1 MRSSSDNR
9 IISLSLLGLLFSL
22 VPVYSVSQSA
32 DISHSAQNT
41 FTSGDGSF
49 EIRYPLS
56 FSLCRQPQPD
66 NPQLWTPEDS
76 CMSYIPVCED
86 AAVACVAYPAGEY
99 NGSNFQAAALSVSE
113 IADAKT
119 ENDCLKEDRSIDAKT
134 IHTEIVN
141 GVKFKSIS
149 GGEGGLGNFLDKY
162 IYMNVHH
169 GECYRLQVGIASS
182 NYGNYDPGSIKEFTA
197 SDAKHVHNS
206 LDRVVRSFRF
216 LK

>member
-1 MRSSSDNR
+1 MRSSSDNG

-22 VPVYSVSQSA
+22 VPLYSVSQSV
-32 DISHSAQNT
+32 DISHSGNT
-41 FTSGDGSF
+41 LTSPDGTF
-49 EIRYPLS
+49 EIRYPRF

-66 NPQLWTPEDS
+66 NPEAWTPEDP
-76 CMSYIPVCED
+76 CLSYIPVCED
-86 AAVACVAYPAGEY
+86 TAVVCVAYPAREY
-99 NGSNFQAAALSVSE
+99 KGSNFQAAALSISE

-119 ENDCLKEDRSIDAKT
+119 ENGCLKEDSSIDTKT
-134 IHTEIVN
+134 IHSEIVN
-141 GVKFKSIS
+141 GVKFKIIS

-169 GECYRLQVGIASS
+169 GKCYRLQVGIASS
-182 NYGNYDPGSIKEFTA
+182 NYANYDPGSIKEFTA

>member
-1 MRSSSDNR
+1 M
-9 IISLSLLGLLFSL
+9 ISLSLLGLLFSL
-22 VPVYSVSQSA
+22 VPLYSVSQSA

-41 FTSGDGSF
+41 FTSRDGTF
-49 EIRYPLS
+49 EIRYPPS

-119 ENDCLKEDRSIDAKT
+119 ENDCLKEDGSIDTKT
-134 IHTEIVN
+134 IRTEIVN
-141 GVKFKSIS
+141 GVKFKSIR
-149 GGEGGLGNFLDKY
+149 GGEGGLGNSLDKY

-169 GECYRLQVGIASS
+169 GKCYHLQVGIASS
-182 NYGNYDPGSIKEFTA
+182 NYANYDPGSIKEFTA
-197 SDAKHVHNS
+197 LDAKHVHDS